1 MPNEP
6 DGEEGSTS
14 SAPLSEQSGADRE
27 RSLSDMPYANFL
39 AERQRIVD
47 ARQRAQ
53 QRFDQ
58 IVSTGSAAALVF
70 SITFIEKLSPAP
82 DPSTRLILIG
92 AWGFLLLSLGCNF
105 ASHIFSQQ
113 AFDSYLSEFD
123 KAYCDSTPCNHE
135 SGSSTT
141 SRRLDWAS
149 AAAFV
154 LGVLLLA
161 FFSISN
167 LTFERPN
174 DANSGSSSREAIRP
188 TAEAPAPAATAA
200 PAGSV
205 SSPTPRSTQGN

>member
-1 MPNEP
+1 
-6 DGEEGSTS
+6 
-14 SAPLSEQSGADRE
+14 
-27 RSLSDMPYANFL
+27 MPYANFL

-70 SITFIEKLSPAP
+70 SITFIEKLAPSP
-82 DPSTRLILIG
+82 DPSTRLILVG
-92 AWGFLLLSLGCNF
+92 AWGFLLVSLGCNF
-105 ASHIFSQQ
+105 ASHIFSQR
-113 AFDSYLSEFD
+113 AFDNYLSEFD
-123 KAYCDSTPCNHE
+123 KAYCDGTPCNHV

-141 SRRLDWAS
+141 SRRLDWGS

-154 LGVLLLA
+154 LGVLFLA

-174 DANSGSSSREAIRP
+174 DASSGSPSGEAIRP

-200 PAGSV
+200 PSGSV
-205 SSPTPRSTQGN
+205 SSPAP